1 MCILFT
7 AFKKWLTSNMAINI
21 WKIFKNPIVKLSSF
35 SVVAMNLQ
43 LVELKLVKKNK
54 MQTQNRWI

>member
-35 SVVAMNLQ
+35 SVVAMNL
-43 LVELKLVKKNK
+43 
-54 MQTQNRWI
+54 